1 MIRTAID
8 LYVKVDFIPVLKM
21 CVLPILGRFI
31 WTTSFAHTSQIPPWD
46 AVPNMTLW
54 HLRVPI
60 HPRTSQIQHKIFSMV
75 QNWIIIP
82 FFRGKTR
89 GYATWKSHSILGI
102 WWIIQFQV
110 ILVILNW
117 NQWFNPFNI
126 FSIKK
131 SFFNIIVL
139 DVLLFVLKTN
149 KYMILYDFSTKKN
162 CWLYWG
168 QNEFDD
174 KKMENYCCNY
184 LNYLPHTKNE
194 KK

>member
-1 MIRTAID
+1 MQHEN
-8 LYVKVDFIPVLKM
+8 
-21 CVLPILGRFI
+21 PIQSSVSMNPYG
-31 WTTSFAHTSQIPPWD
+31 AHTS
-46 AVPNMTLW
+46 
-54 HLRVPI
+54 PI
-60 HPRTSQIQHKIFSMV
+60 LLKYTKYDPYDPLGCPYVYPKYNPKYFMV
-75 QNWIIIP
+75 QNLIIIP
-82 FFRGKTR
+82 CFRGKTR

-162 CWLYWG
+162 CWLVDLKLYHKVWP
-168 QNEFDD
+168 
-174 KKMENYCCNY
+174 KK
-184 LNYLPHTKNE
+184 LNKC
-194 KK
+194 